1 MASPEGYYRALFTA
15 TVTLTLAILGSSL
28 LPVPYAFSKT
38 GVLLGILVMLVVAGS
53 NCLTSLLLLRAAGK
67 TGHDSYE
74 GMALAIGGPT
84 WKVLTQI
91 SLILLLFGTIVG
103 DFALISDVSARAFK
117 GLAAPDTPPAWLVA
131 YDGRGTMC
139 LFAVF
144 AVFPLCCLKG
154 MRQLESAATLGVI
167 VILTVLGI
175 IVQTSVHA
183 SLPAIRSGELP
194 LWKFESAG
202 HLPEAFVVLGF
213 AFYLQPMMMPLLHDM
228 PPGPTGLAITSTA
241 VKIVIIG
248 VACVMYGTMGIFGAA
263 RFGQATEGDCLVNT
277 WLGGRRE
284 GWIDLA
290 MALYLSISI
299 PPMQISLR
307 YTLDSL
313 IAGEDAPFQ
322 LKRHMAETTGI
333 IVSSLLVAL
342 IFPAYAEKIFAI
354 TGATAVCIVCYVI
367 PVGLHLKMRA
377 NEKLGSPLLSQIQ
390 QEENE
395 VQALLLP
402 DGAGQDAEVRLSVS
416 PSQERRLQSDSIR
429 NQCWQTTVQVIL
441 PVAVVLVG
449 VSLSLAA
456 LFTTCTQLLA

>member
-1 MASPEGYYRALFTA
+1 M
-15 TVTLTLAILGSSL
+15 
-28 LPVPYAFSKT
+28 SK
-38 GVLLGILVMLVVAGS
+38 
-53 NCLTSLLLLRAAGK
+53 
-67 TGHDSYE
+67 
-74 GMALAIGGPT
+74 
-84 WKVLTQI
+84 
-91 SLILLLFGTIVG
+91 
-103 DFALISDVSARAFK
+103 
-117 GLAAPDTPPAWLVA
+117 
-131 YDGRGTMC
+131 
-139 LFAVF
+139 
-144 AVFPLCCLKG
+144 
-154 MRQLESAATLGVI
+154 
-167 VILTVLGI
+167 
-175 IVQTSVHA
+175 
-183 SLPAIRSGELP
+183 
-194 LWKFESAG
+194 
-202 HLPEAFVVLGF
+202 VVLGH
-213 AFYLQPMMMPLLHDM
+213 L
-228 PPGPTGLAITSTA
+228 
-241 VKIVIIG
+241 
-248 VACVMYGTMGIFGAA
+248 
-263 RFGQATEGDCLVNT
+263 
-277 WLGGRRE
+277 
-284 GWIDLA
+284 
-290 MALYLSISI
+290 
-299 PPMQISLR
+299 QISLR